1 MHYTPCIPKQLDSMD
16 KHTYHIKPYQ
26 AGFSNTVH
34 ITSIVREPPMKS
46 AMFHGEITMTSAPG
60 EQEPEA
66 KRPRVEE
73 ARNWRESSVDMGW

>member
-1 MHYTPCIPKQLDSMD
+1 
-16 KHTYHIKPYQ
+16 
-26 AGFSNTVH
+26 
-34 ITSIVREPPMKS
+34 MKS
-46 AMFHGEITMTSAPG
+46 VIFHGEITMTSAQG

>member
-1 MHYTPCIPKQLDSMD
+1 
-16 KHTYHIKPYQ
+16 
-26 AGFSNTVH
+26 
-34 ITSIVREPPMKS
+34 MKS
-46 AMFHGEITMTSAPG
+46 VIFHGEITMTSAPG